1 MQEAP
6 PRPTTARDLLSVS
19 PVVPVVVVEDEAQAA
34 PLASALLRGGIAVV
48 EVTLRTAAGLP
59 AIRRIA
65 EEVPQVLVGAGTVT
79 TPQQAAE
86 AAEAGARFLVT
97 PGSPSRLLD
106 AALDTGLPVLPGAST
121 LTETMSLLE
130 RGLDTAKF
138 FPAESAGGAS
148 YLRAVA
154 GPLPEVMFCPT
165 GGITPANA
173 PDYLALANVGCVGG
187 SWIAPADALR
197 SGDWQRIE
205 RLAAQAAAL
214 GA

>member
-6 PRPTTARDLLSVS
+6 QSPTTSRDLLSVS
-19 PVVPVVVVEDEAQAA
+19 PVIPVVVIEDEAHAA
-34 PLASALLRGGIAVV
+34 PLASALLRGGIAVI

-59 AIRRIA
+59 ASRRIA

-79 TPQQAAE
+79 TPEQAA
-86 AAEAGARFLVT
+86 AAERAGARFLVT

-138 FPAESAGGAS
+138 FPAESAGGSS

-165 GGITPANA
+165 GGITPTNA
-173 PDYLALANVGCVGG
+173 PDYLALPNVGCVGG
-187 SWIAPADALR
+187 SWITPADALAG
-197 SGDWQRIE
+197 GDWQRVE

-214 GA
+214 GS